1 MNRLI
6 ALGALVLAL
15 SVPAAAQADVKVLS
29 AEGSQL
35 ASFKSAACKKGS
47 KKLLS
52 FTGLAKSGGW
62 KLRVNIFRGL
72 DDEKNIVY
80 GSDGDVDFH
89 VTGPGGTFTNLN
101 TPPMAPPG
109 GGAVRFN
116 GNRKRMAIG
125 FTAAFNGSFSQTV
138 GIGGALTCKYPPK
151 KKKTRR

>member
-15 SVPAAAQADVKVLS
+15 SIPGAARADVKVLS
-29 AEGSQL
+29 AEGDEL

-62 KLRVNIFRGL
+62 KLRVNIFHGL
-72 DDEKNIVY
+72 TAEKEIVY
-80 GSDGDVDFH
+80 GGDGDVDFH
-89 VTGPGGTFTNLN
+89 VTGPGGSWTNLN
-101 TPPMAPPG
+101 RPPSAPPG

-125 FTAAFNGSFSQTV
+125 FTAAFNGGFSSTV
-138 GIGGALTCKYPPK
+138 GVGGALTCKYPPK
-151 KKKTRR
+151 KKKRR